1 MANPPVTLGPLAS
14 SGHDLDE
21 VAVVAA
27 RAFHD
32 DPFFSFLDPHAVTR
46 ARGLA
51 LFWRST
57 IAAAAPAA
65 TVTVARR
72 ATDGHPVGVSVVV
85 PPGRWPLPVGRQAHQ
100 LLGALR
106 AMVVRPPALVRGA
119 RYLFS
124 MEAAHPKEPLWYLML
139 LAVDPSIQRQGV
151 GALLQRDMLSSA
163 DDQGLGCYLET
174 QKPDNLAYYGRFG
187 YTLQRE
193 LAPVRGGP
201 PLYLMRRPAAG

>member
-1 MANPPVTLGPLAS
+1 
-14 SGHDLDE
+14 
-21 VAVVAA
+21 
-27 RAFHD
+27 
-32 DPFFSFLDPHAVTR
+32 
-46 ARGLA
+46 
-51 LFWRST
+51 
-57 IAAAAPAA
+57 
-65 TVTVARR
+65 
-72 ATDGHPVGVSVVV
+72 
-85 PPGRWPLPVGRQAHQ
+85 
-100 LLGALR
+100 
-106 AMVVRPPALVRGA
+106 
-119 RYLFS
+119 